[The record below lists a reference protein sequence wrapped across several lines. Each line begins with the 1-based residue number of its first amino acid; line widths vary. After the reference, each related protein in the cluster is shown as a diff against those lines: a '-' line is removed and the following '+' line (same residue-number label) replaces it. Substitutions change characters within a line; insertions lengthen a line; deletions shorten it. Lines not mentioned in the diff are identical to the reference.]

1 MHQKGGTSALTSAS
15 SWLVVL
21 TMCCTQ
27 HPPSLPCLDAID
39 AMKEAQA
46 YDAAAAAAPPPPP
59 ADPESAEG
67 AEDAEAPPAPAVP
80 PLVPLGR
87 EAAEKLRTG
96 QDVPDELVV
105 AVLVIAMQVRLAES
119 HALCLSLGML
129 VQGCRLALV
138 LRSNTHPH

>member
-1 MHQKGGTSALTSAS
+1 MAGCSDD
-15 SWLVVL
+15 VL
-21 TMCCTQ
+21 
-27 HPPSLPCLDAID
+27 HPPTPPCLDAID
-39 AMKEAQA
+39 AMEEAQA

-67 AEDAEAPPAPAVP
+67 AEEAEAPPAPAVP

-105 AVLVIAMQVRLAES
+105 AVLVIAMQVRLAVLPQG
-119 HALCLSLGML
+119 LCLSEGML
-129 VQGCRLALV
+129 MQGCR
-138 LRSNTHPH
+138 